1 MKMTTSHQIKIAS
14 VALLVA
20 LSAGCES
27 TRQAA
32 LPPPIFENQEIAFP
46 KEMNYARE
54 LRVTDKN
61 DPKQI
66 VNFALSLSQR
76 GRHLQAAEFL
86 NDAAERFVSRDN
98 EFGVTCRAAAANEFL
113 QANDMSSF
121 RETVARLRREMN
133 RFQLASA
140 DEPIATVLSLGDL
153 AAGADR
159 PSSLTPRPLRE
170 LYPSG
175 PAAAGPAAA
184 GRSAGN
190 E

>member
-1 MKMTTSHQIKIAS
+1 MKMTTSHQVKVAG
-14 VALLVA
+14 VALMAA
-20 LSAGCES
+20 LTGGCES
-27 TRQAA
+27 TKQAS
-32 LPPPIFENQEIAFP
+32 LPPPTFASQEIAFP

-113 QANDMSSF
+113 QANDMASF

-140 DEPIATVLSLGDL
+140 DEPLATVLALGDL

-170 LYPSG
+170 LYPTG
-175 PAAAGPAAA
+175 PASAPRAAAG
-184 GRSAGN
+184 N